1 MKDTAKIPST
11 ISPMDLTRSPWEDS
25 NRILKIPLG
34 PPMPLHIYPLLV
46 DQAVIQA
53 EESPPTWLA
62 RGDPYLTIGRME
74 LLPKK

>member
-1 MKDTAKIPST
+1 
-11 ISPMDLTRSPWEDS
+11 
-25 NRILKIPLG
+25 
-34 PPMPLHIYPLLV
+34 MPLHIYPLLV
-46 DQAVIQA
+46 DQAVMQA